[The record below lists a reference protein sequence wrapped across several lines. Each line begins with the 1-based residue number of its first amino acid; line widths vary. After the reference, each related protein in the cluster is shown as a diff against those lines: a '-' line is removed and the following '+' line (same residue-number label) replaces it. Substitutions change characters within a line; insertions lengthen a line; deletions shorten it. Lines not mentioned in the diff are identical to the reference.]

1 MILKWQAISNN
12 VTVLSSVNHLLIKE
26 TNNIVESS
34 WSVSNINFIDQ
45 DTNWI
50 QRSGSLKPQT
60 FQPELLRNQD
70 KNLRVNA

>member
-12 VTVLSSVNHLLIKE
+12 ETVLSSVNHVLIKE
-26 TNNIVESS
+26 TNKVVESS
-34 WSVSNINFIDQ
+34 CSVSNINFIDQ

-50 QRSGSLKPQT
+50 QISGSLKPQT

-70 KNLRVNA
+70 KNLKVNA

>member
-12 VTVLSSVNHLLIKE
+12 ETVLSSVNHVLIKE
-26 TNNIVESS
+26 TNKIVESS
-34 WSVSNINFIDQ
+34 CSVSNINFIDQ

-50 QRSGSLKPQT
+50 QINGSLKPQT

-70 KNLRVNA
+70 KNLKVNA